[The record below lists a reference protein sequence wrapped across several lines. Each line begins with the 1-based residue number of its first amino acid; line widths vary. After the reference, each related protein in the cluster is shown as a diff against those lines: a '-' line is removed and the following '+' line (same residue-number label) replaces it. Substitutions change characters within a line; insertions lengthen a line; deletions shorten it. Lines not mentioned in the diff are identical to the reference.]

1 MPCYKGPKQKC
12 LYPLGFPQQLRG
24 KKVKE
29 KKKRKKK
36 KRAVKLSPN
45 HNAYDKIIQVKGDN
59 FRNVLA

>member
-1 MPCYKGPKQKC
+1 MLVSSGVPSA
-12 LYPLGFPQQLRG
+12 
-24 KKVKE
+24 VEE
-29 KKKRKKK
+29 KKSEGRKKK